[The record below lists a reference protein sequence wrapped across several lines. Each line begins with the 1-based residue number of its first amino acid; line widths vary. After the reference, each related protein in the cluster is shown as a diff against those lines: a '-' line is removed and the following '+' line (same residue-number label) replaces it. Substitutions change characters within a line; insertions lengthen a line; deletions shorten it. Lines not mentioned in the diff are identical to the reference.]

1 MTLHV
6 RVPAAQQ
13 GVSLP
18 QVTAQGLIPHLQ
30 LSKLLR

>member
-6 RVPAAQQ
+6 CVPGAQQ
-13 GVSLP
+13 SMSLP

>member
-1 MTLHV
+1 MTL
-6 RVPAAQQ
+6 RMCVPGAQQ